1 MKVLLLVSFLS
12 TLLITMCSGDKFED
26 FLKKC
31 TYPSGCLQ
39 RREYTYCISTTH
51 PYGYNRITKTCQL
64 MPRLD
69 CGYNTCN
76 AFSTLEDCKKKCSS
90 L

>member
-12 TLLITMCSGDKFED
+12 TLLITMCSGDKLED
-26 FLKKC
+26 FLRSC
-31 TYPSGCLQ
+31 RYPSGCLQ
-39 RREYTYCISTTH
+39 LRENAYCISTTH
-51 PYGYNRITKTCQL
+51 PYGYNPLTKTCNR
-64 MPRLD
+64 MSRIG

>member
-12 TLLITMCSGDKFED
+12 TLLITMCSGETLED

-39 RREYTYCISTTH
+39 PREESICVSTTH
-51 PYGYNRITKTCQL
+51 PYGYDSTTKTC
-64 MPRLD
+64 RLIGRFGCD
-69 CGYNTCN
+69 YDTCN
-76 AFSTLEDCKKKCSS
+76 MFSTLEDCRKKCSS
-90 L
+90 